1 MKLSSLFLSA
11 AIALVI
17 PAMPLAQTPKTSAML
32 GLMAKAVAAIT
43 PVPTPAPVATL
54 CSGLLSALAKAKGGE
69 TFALPAGPCNIS
81 STIVAN
87 PATTV
92 KITSA
97 DPAHPAVLAYT
108 AGGGSFMANSSNL
121 VFSQVELTTVGNPDT
136 LYGFR
141 LYGATDISFDQV
153 DVHGDQAKAPGS
165 QATAFYITPG
175 AAISFTNSKFHD
187 MNLGVAGGNLAG
199 LTMTGNE
206 FYNLSKGGIAIGQVG
221 PFAFVHN
228 NCHDFHI
235 TPLVHADC
243 MQLFTAGSTA
253 QSHDITVTDN
263 ILNRGGG
270 DGFQGLFIGDEADL
284 GYLNVTMSRN
294 LSSGNMWDTFYIDEP
309 VGTLVVTD
317 NYGASWL
324 GSSPEGGAGS
334 VTDYR
339 SWLTIYKPLHGTL
352 SSVTITNNSVQAY
365 TGTYFPVN
373 AAPSGNFMLGAVSP
387 IPAN

>member
-1 MKLSSLFLSA
+1 MLRSLLLSL
-11 AIALVI
+11 ALVAA
-17 PAMPLAQTPKTSAML
+17 PSLASAQSSVMA
-32 GLMAKAVAAIT
+32 GLIAKAEAAVAQAAPSG
-43 PVPTPAPVATL
+43 PVTTA
-54 CSGLLSALAKAKGGE
+54 CGGLQAALAKAKGGE
-69 TFALPAGPCNIS
+69 TLALPAGACNIT

-87 PATTV
+87 PASVVT
-92 KITSA
+92 ITSA
-97 DPAHPAVLAYT
+97 DPTHPAVITYT
-108 AGGGSFMANSSNL
+108 GGAGSFLSNSSNMA
-121 VFSQVELTTVGNPDT
+121 FSQVEMSIIGNPDKI
-136 LYGFR
+136 YGFR
-141 LYGATDISFDQV
+141 MYNDKNISFDRF
-153 DVHGDQAKAPGS
+153 DVHGDPAVAPGS
-165 QATAFYITPG
+165 QATAFYIVPASG
-175 AAISFTNSKFHD
+175 ISFTNGKFHD
-187 MNLGVAGGNLAG
+187 MSLGISGGSIAG

-221 PFAFVHN
+221 PFSFTHN

-243 MQLFTAGSTA
+243 MQLFTAGSTV

-270 DGFQGLFIGDEADL
+270 DGFQGIFIGDEADL
-284 GYLNVTMSRN
+284 GYLNVTVSRN

-317 NYGASWL
+317 NYGASWI
-324 GSSPEGGAGS
+324 GNSPEGGAGS

-352 SSVTITNNSVQAY
+352 TSVTIRNNGVQAY

-373 AAPSGNFMLGAVSP
+373 VAPASNFLLGPVSP
-387 IPAN
+387 IPAS